1 MKKLLKS
8 MLLAAGIAGLMTGAV
23 HAREESKQPSKP
35 NAASSASGTSA
46 SGTSASGTS
55 ASGTSASGKSPAAA
69 TTAGAAASGSTAAS
83 KAAAQVDINSATE
96 KELASLPKIGE
107 VKSKAIVKNR
117 PYQGKD
123 DLVSKKILTQ
133 NEYDEIKDQIIAKQK
148 PASGNKKN

>member
-35 NAASSASGTSA
+35 NAASSA